1 MAERASISE
10 EIGVGKLAHQW
21 ELLKYA
27 RYLIS
32 DGDARSFVTT
42 TPRKE
47 QQWKYI
53 SPTEPSGLKLTV
65 TKGHLLLTN
74 SEVILE
80 NYFLPDMRG
89 TIRGFVRGD
98 SLLFV
103 IKIKN
108 EARKFR
114 VRFAKGQ
121 RSSGEAM
128 CDDCV
133 SCLSFFFPVK
143 LFEPPRNNEPSSTK
157 EDAKTMMQPVRGEVP
172 ISDMSKSV
180 SDPEGVALPT
190 PYLESS
196 VTADSG
202 DLNKLLRFLL
212 TDATFPAFVG
222 AVERELKAIESDE

>member
-74 SEVILE
+74 SEVIL
-80 NYFLPDMRG
+80 
-89 TIRGFVRGD
+89 
-98 SLLFV
+98 
-103 IKIKN
+103 N

>member
-1 MAERASISE
+1 MAERDTSE
-10 EIGVGKLAHQW
+10 EIGVGKLAHPW

-27 RYLIS
+27 RYLS
-32 DGDARSFVTT
+32 RDGDAKSYVTT

-53 SPTEPSGLKLTV
+53 SSSEPGGLKLTV

-74 SEVILE
+74 GEVILE

-89 TIRGFVRGD
+89 TMRGFVRGD

-143 LFEPPRNNEPSSTK
+143 LFEPARNLEP
-157 EDAKTMMQPVRGEVP
+157 
-172 ISDMSKSV
+172 SV
-180 SDPEGVALPT
+180 SDPEGVALPI